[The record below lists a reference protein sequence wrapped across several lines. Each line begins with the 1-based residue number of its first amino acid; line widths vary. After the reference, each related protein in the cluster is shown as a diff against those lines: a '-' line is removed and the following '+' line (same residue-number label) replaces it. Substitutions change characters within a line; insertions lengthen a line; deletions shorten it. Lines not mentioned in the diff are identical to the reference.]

1 MAWHD
6 NVRVDALWTINEHAN
21 AWAWIDGAWRKFDDN
36 HEDSVMNMAILA
48 AHAKGE
54 CYGRLNCLSKP
65 SREPLAWILEILP
78 PA

>member
-48 AHAKGE
+48 AHAKGA
-54 CYGRLNCLSKP
+54 GRNTNTRIEGDRLK
-65 SREPLAWILEILP
+65 EIYVW
-78 PA
+78 